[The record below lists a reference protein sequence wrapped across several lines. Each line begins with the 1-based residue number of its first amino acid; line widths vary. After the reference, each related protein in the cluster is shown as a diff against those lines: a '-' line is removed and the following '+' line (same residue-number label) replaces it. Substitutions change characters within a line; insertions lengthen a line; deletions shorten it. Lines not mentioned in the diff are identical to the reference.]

1 MRRRPNLSLK
11 YHLPMAKVSM
21 SAKCEEIAE
30 FSVVT
35 PIRAV
40 SVEALAR
47 LMVDAYE
54 GTADWE
60 DGDDVHVAEFEIR
73 ATLAGEYGEFNAEA
87 SAVILGESGE
97 PVSALFAS
105 KFEGRET
112 ILFVYTAKSAQGQG
126 HASKLI
132 RHAAY
137 QLQRSGVEDLYLFV
151 SVSNPARLL
160 YEKLGFSK
168 T

>member
-1 MRRRPNLSLK
+1 
-11 YHLPMAKVSM
+11 M

-30 FSVVT
+30 FSAVT
-35 PIRAV
+35 AIRAV

-54 GTADWE
+54 GTTDWE
-60 DGDDVHVAEFEIR
+60 EGDDVDVAESEIR
-73 ATLAGEYGEFNAEA
+73 ATLAGEYGEFNAMA
-87 SAVILGESGE
+87 SAAILGKSGE

-112 ILFVYTAKSAQGQG
+112 ILFVYTAKSAHGQG

-137 QLQRSGVEDLYLFV
+137 QLQRSGIEAIHLFV
-151 SVSNPARLL
+151 TDSNPARQL
-160 YEKLGFSK
+160 YEKIGFSE